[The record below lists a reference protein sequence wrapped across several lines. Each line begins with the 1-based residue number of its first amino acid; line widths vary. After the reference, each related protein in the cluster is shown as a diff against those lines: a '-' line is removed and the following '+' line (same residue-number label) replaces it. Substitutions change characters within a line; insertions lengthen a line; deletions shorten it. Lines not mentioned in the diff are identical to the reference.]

1 MLVSATKQYILLGM
15 LLLWALIAQGTF
27 SGSAIYNQALSGKY
41 GRLPFGFHDY
51 STVIRYLAPNYQG
64 SGIKVGDEVLAL
76 DGEKIE
82 GFEQISAFRSRLQ
95 TDRTVIVTVK
105 HREAAESKTFDV
117 PIALLPDEQAALGW
131 TYVIG
136 IFVVLPVICLLVG
149 FYIAFAR
156 PLDPLAWITMA
167 MLASIGQ
174 VEGASISWA
183 IWPPWRELSLIY
195 HALLSS
201 TWPLWMLLFAF
212 YFPVPFPFLRERRW
226 VIYAISFVPALLAAM
241 GIYGGLMQG
250 RHLADLRWLS
260 TFSQRINT
268 PILILFTAYIS
279 AFFFCLGMKT
289 KQLTTSDASRRLKV
303 LMTGCGV
310 SFTPLIPLV
319 LGQAGVVPML
329 PPWLAVLCLLM
340 LVFFPLTMAYVIVVQ
355 RAMDVRMVVRS
366 GLQYALASGGIKILQ
381 IALVVIVVRLMQEFQ
396 MESKHRVEGVAIL
409 ATGIAI
415 VVLLGRLA
423 RRVRQWTDRRF
434 FREAYNAERIL
445 TELSNSVAGIRDT
458 KRLIE
463 TVAVRVADSL
473 HIPRVAFL
481 LEQGGL
487 FRPAYALGFGGTVPQ
502 VQLGE
507 QAATIRTLKR
517 LNGPSKIYF
526 DDPQSWVHGTSEPE
540 QTALQRM
547 DTQVLLPVSLDRKL
561 LGIISLGSKRS
572 ELPYTKADLQLLAA
586 VAAQTGLALENAHLT
601 ESIRREIAQRER
613 LDRELEIARD
623 VQQRLFPQKLPHV
636 NGLDFAG
643 YCRPA
648 LGVGGDYYDFIHL
661 ASGSLGIAVGDV
673 SGKGIAAALMMASL
687 QASLRGQTIKPCETL
702 AEMIHHINGLVY
714 EASASN
720 RYATFFYA
728 QYDPV
733 NRKLR
738 YVNAGHNP
746 PLLRRRK
753 GDGCEFLRLEEGGTV
768 IGLFPDYPYKEA
780 EIEMH
785 PGDILVAYTDGISEA
800 MNHAEEEFEEGRLIE
815 AIRTCPDR
823 SAANISSYILEHV
836 DAFTA
841 GASQHDDMTIVVVR
855 CCS

>member
-1 MLVSATKQYILLGM
+1 MTVSANKQYILLGM
-15 LLLWALIAQGTF
+15 LLLWALIAQGIF
-27 SGSAIYNQALSGKY
+27 SGSAINNQTLSESH
-41 GRLPFGFHDY
+41 GRLPFGFRDY
-51 STVIRYLAPNYQG
+51 SAVIRYVVPNYQN
-64 SGIKVGDEVLAL
+64 SGIKPGDEVLAV
-76 DGEKIE
+76 DGQKIE
-82 GFEQISAFRSRLQ
+82 GFEQIAAFRSRLQ
-95 TDRTVIVTVK
+95 AGQTVVVTVK
-105 HREAAESKTFDV
+105 HGEAGESKTFDA
-117 PIALLPDEQAALGW
+117 PIALRADEESALGW

-156 PLDPLAWITMA
+156 PRDPLAWITMA

-174 VEGASISWA
+174 LEGPSISWA
-183 IWPPWRELSLIY
+183 VWPPWRELSLIY

-201 TWPLWMLLFAF
+201 SWPLWMLLFAF
-212 YFPVPFPFLRERRW
+212 YFPVPFPFLKVRRW
-226 VIYAISFVPALLAAM
+226 VIYAISVVPAFVAAM
-241 GIYGGLMQG
+241 DTYGGLMQG
-250 RHLADLRWLS
+250 RHLAELRWLAA
-260 TFSQRINT
+260 FSQRIDT
-268 PILILFTAYIS
+268 PILILFTVYVS
-279 AFFFCLGMKT
+279 AFFFCLGVKT
-289 KQLTTSDASRRLKV
+289 KQLKAPDASRRLKV

-310 SFTPLIPLV
+310 SLTPLIPLV
-319 LGQAGVVPML
+319 LGQAGLVPML
-329 PPWLAVLCLLM
+329 PPWLAVVCLLM

-366 GLQYALASGGIKILQ
+366 GLQYALASTGIKILQ
-381 IALVVIVVRLMQEFQ
+381 IALVVIVVRLMLEFMQ
-396 MESKHRVEGVAIL
+396 QSQHRIEGLAVLAVGVAL
-409 ATGIAI
+409 
-415 VVLLGRLA
+415 VMLLGRIA

-445 TELSNSVAGIRDT
+445 TDLSNSVAGIRDT

-463 TVAVRVADSL
+463 TVALRIADSL
-473 HIPRVAFL
+473 HVPRVAIL

-487 FRPAYALGFGGTVPQ
+487 FQPAYALGFGGVAPP
-502 VQLGE
+502 VQLGD

-517 LNGPSKIYF
+517 LNGPSKVYF

-540 QTALQRM
+540 QKALQRM
-547 DTQVLLPVSLDRKL
+547 DTQVLLPVSLDSKM

-572 ELPYTKADLQLLAA
+572 ELPYTKADLQLLGA

-687 QASLRGQTIKPCETL
+687 QASLRGQTIKPCDTL

-728 QYDPV
+728 QYDPTS
-733 NRKLR
+733 RKLR

-746 PLLRRRK
+746 PVLRRKK
-753 GDGCEFLRLEEGGTV
+753 GDGYEFLRLEEGGTV
-768 IGLFPDYPYKEA
+768 IGLFPDFPYKEA

-785 PGDILVAYTDGISEA
+785 SGDILVAYTDGISEA
-800 MNHAEEEFEEGRLIE
+800 MNHAEEEFDEERLLE
-815 AIRTCPDR
+815 AIRTCPAR
-823 SAANISSYILEHV
+823 SAANISSYILERV

-855 CCS
+855 LL